1 MKKIIKVMTFMIL
14 SVLMTINIGIT
25 ALAAGASMPGTETVR
40 AGDNITVYLYVN
52 DSGKYG
58 LEGTLAYDS
67 SQVTLT
73 GINCNIAGWK
83 LEQNGNTLIVYD
95 DAMSNPINGN
105 VQVLTMTFA
114 VSGNVATGAN
124 INISVNNLVATDG
137 SAESNLGTATYKVT
151 VARPLST
158 NANLSSLSV
167 GGYTLN
173 PAFSSGTVNYDI
185 GEVPFSVTS
194 LNLDYKTED
203 TNATVWVSGNN
214 LVVGSNTVNV
224 VVTAENG
231 GTKTYNIKVNRQQD
245 PNYVASSNATLSSIS
260 PSSGQISPAFSSD
273 VTEYIV
279 YLPYESVGKA
289 FSATGTAADAKAN
302 GVTNGEVTSLQTGE
316 NIVNVVCKAEDG
328 TEKVYKVTVVV
339 MPEYSGIVPEIT
351 GVEKETETE
360 PVTETPTEET
370 EAPSETKTEKETTKK
385 VAAEDNK
392 TSGVSAKWIVI
403 SAIIAAI
410 VSGGIGFLVGR
421 KKGNT
426 VAPVFEEEYLE
437 LEEEEIGA
445 EVNSEE

>member
-1 MKKIIKVMTFMIL
+1 MKKIIKVMTFMIM

-40 AGDNITVYLYVN
+40 AGDNIYVYLYVN

-58 LEGTLAYDS
+58 LEGTLSYDS

-105 VQVLTMTFA
+105 VQVLTMTFK
-114 VSGNVATGAN
+114 VSDSVAIGAN

-167 GGYTLN
+167 AGYALS

-245 PNYVASSNATLSSIS
+245 PNYVASSNATLSSIT
-260 PSSGQISPAFSSD
+260 PNIGQISPTFSSD
-273 VTEYIV
+273 VTEYVV
-279 YLPYESVGKA
+279 YLPYENVGKV

-302 GVTNGEVTSLQTGE
+302 GVTSGEAASLQAGE
-316 NIVNVVCKAEDG
+316 NTVNVVCKAEDG
-328 TEKVYKVTVVV
+328 TEKVYTVTVVV
-339 MPEYSGIVPEIT
+339 MPEYSGVVPEIT
-351 GVEKETETE
+351 GVEKETEPETE
-360 PVTETPTEET
+360 ESTEEET
-370 EAPSETKTEKETTKK
+370 EAPAETTETETTTKAAVENDKK
-385 VAAEDNK
+385 
-392 TSGVSAKWIVI
+392 TGGLGAKWIVI
-403 SAIIAAI
+403 IAIIAAI
-410 VSGGIGFLVGR
+410 VGGGIGFGVGR
-421 KKGNT
+421 KNSKT
-426 VAPVFEEEYLE
+426 VAQVYEEEYLE
-437 LEEEEIGA
+437 LEEEIGV
-445 EVNSEE
+445 EMEE